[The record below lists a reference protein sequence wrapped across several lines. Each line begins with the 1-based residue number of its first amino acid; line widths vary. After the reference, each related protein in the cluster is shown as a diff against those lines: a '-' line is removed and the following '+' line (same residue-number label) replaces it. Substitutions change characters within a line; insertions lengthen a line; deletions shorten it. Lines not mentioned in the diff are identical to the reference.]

1 LPGQER
7 RDTAHKKKNS
17 PHKKRTDHTIIFLK
31 FLEKF
36 LESTTQK
43 KSSAHKKKNSTHK
56 KRTQH
61 IKSFYYKISKKPE
74 VRSIPT

>member
-1 LPGQER
+1 VDFLAFGMRER

-17 PHKKRTDHTIIFLK
+17 PHKKRTDHTILFFK

-36 LESTTQK
+36 LELTTQK

-61 IKSFYYKISKKPE
+61 IKSFYYIISKFFSK
-74 VRSIPT
+74 